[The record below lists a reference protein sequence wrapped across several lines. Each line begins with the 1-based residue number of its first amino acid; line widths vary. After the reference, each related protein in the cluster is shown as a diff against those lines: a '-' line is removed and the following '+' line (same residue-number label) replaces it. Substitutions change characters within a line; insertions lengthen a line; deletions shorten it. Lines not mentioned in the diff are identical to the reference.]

1 MDKSRCKIL
10 FYTGNHYV
18 FRAGPIGYLYEI
30 ARLYPV
36 ILLTEQLDDE
46 TKKIIKNRV
55 LFPNLESVIPVNQT
69 TGEKISLWKKNR
81 RLHQLAKEIVEK
93 YKPGIIMTANDLDLL
108 NLYLMRFAGKLN
120 TVNVVFQPANI
131 PDSRTFS
138 RWVTLINAYLK
149 LPSYFPRWLRI
160 SLIKTRNHLGHFIY
174 YWILP
179 LSVGELPFIGKSS
192 LILRTGTTGM
202 RAADY
207 QLVFTERDYKTYLKE
222 GVPSKK
228 LYILPHPL
236 SGTARSFFERAF
248 LPASSNSKKGQK
260 IAVLMLPEVKIGF
273 RKADSSLIP
282 NDEKMNDWIKTITLI
297 NQVLK
302 GWKIYIKPH
311 PDIKSIKTIKLAAEA
326 ISKNIEV
333 VDPQEPADKYIRL
346 ADIIIGLPVSAS
358 TVLFTASL
366 QCPEKPLISLD
377 FYQEILGDY
386 YKDFPGIDY
395 VTSKTELEEK
405 LKLIASGK
413 YEKSGTKL
421 TEEGFKNTI
430 ELIHYV
436 TDQNPSHSR
445 SSLT

>member
-1 MDKSRCKIL
+1 MDKSKQKIL

-18 FRAGPIGYLYEI
+18 FRSGPIGYLYEI

-55 LFPNLESVIPVNQT
+55 LFPNLEGVIPVNQT

-81 RLHQLAKEIVEK
+81 RLHRLAKTIIEK
-93 YKPGIIMTANDLDLL
+93 YKPGIIMTTNDIDLL

-120 TVNVVFQPANI
+120 TVNVVFQPSNL

-138 RWVTLINAYLK
+138 RWVDLINSHSKFL
-149 LPSYFPRWLRI
+149 SFFPIWLCI
-160 SLIKTRNHLGHFIY
+160 LLIKARKYLGHFIY

-192 LILRTGTTGM
+192 LILRSGTTGM

-207 QLVFTERDYKTYLKE
+207 QLALNERDYKTYLKE

-236 SGTARSFFERAF
+236 SGTARSFFEKAF
-248 LPASSNSKKGQK
+248 LPPSSNSKKGEK
-260 IAVLMLPEVKIGF
+260 IAVLLLPEVKIGF

-297 NQVLK
+297 NQILK

-311 PDIKSIKTIKLAAEA
+311 PDIKSVKTIKLAAEA

-333 VDPQEPADKYIRL
+333 VDPQEPADKYIWL

-377 FYQEILGDY
+377 FHQEILGDY
-386 YKDFPGIDY
+386 YKDFDGVEYITDKQELMSVLESIRNKKFKKAAAAKPK
-395 VTSKTELEEK
+395 TSKEL
-405 LKLIASGK
+405 
-413 YEKSGTKL
+413 
-421 TEEGFKNTI
+421 
-430 ELIHYV
+430 
-436 TDQNPSHSR
+436 
-445 SSLT
+445 SSLIEVIEYVSRIKDL